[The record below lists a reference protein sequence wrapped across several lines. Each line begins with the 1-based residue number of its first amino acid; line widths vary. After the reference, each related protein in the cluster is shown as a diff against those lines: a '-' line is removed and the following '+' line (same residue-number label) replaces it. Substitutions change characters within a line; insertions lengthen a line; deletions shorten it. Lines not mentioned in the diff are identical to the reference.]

1 MDLCSIDLME
11 KKQLWCRTTD
21 RNDMCVLIFGT
32 KGKEIHFGP
41 VEVEERKVRH
51 SGQLETVGR
60 NYKEFCA
67 SLPWDARSDQFDENE
82 VDVKMPAVR

>member
-1 MDLCSIDLME
+1 
-11 KKQLWCRTTD
+11 
-21 RNDMCVLIFGT
+21 MCVLIFGT
-32 KGKEIHFGP
+32 KGQEIYFGP
-41 VEVEERKVRH
+41 VEVEEGKALH

-67 SLPWDARSDQFDENE
+67 SLPWDARSDQIDENE